1 MIDPFYRRIGQGDQD
16 GSTPSKAANADQSA
30 RQSKFGALMYAML
43 KPPTLDLADANG
55 DDDDAPRAP
64 MKAHVQPNLAKLMQS
79 IESGTSAQ
87 NPAAQATH
95 GDGKRVG

>member
-1 MIDPFYRRIGQGDQD
+1 MIDPFHRRIGQVDQAA
-16 GSTPSKAANADQSA
+16 SPSKAANADPSA

-43 KPPTLDLADANG
+43 KPPTLDLSDANG

-79 IESGTSAQ
+79 LESGTSAQ
-87 NPAAQATH
+87 APAAGATRS
-95 GDGKRVG
+95 DGKQGA